1 VRARGPGRVNLL
13 GEHTD
18 YNAGL
23 CLPFAVE
30 AGVTVEAEATET
42 GEIEAEALEYGEEDH
57 FDAADP
63 QPAEGW
69 RAFVRGTV
77 GELNAAGSTVP
88 GARLCIES
96 SLTEGAGLSSS
107 AALGSALCLAL
118 LAVAKRPEP
127 DRRELA
133 RLCSR
138 VENDWVGAQTG
149 MLDQMAAFFG
159 EPGHALLLDCRD
171 LSVEQVPLELGGWTL
186 GVADSGSRHAHAES
200 GYNERRRECARAAAA
215 LGVETLRDADE
226 EHARSLPE
234 PLDRRVRHVLHENE
248 RVRRGVRALRAG
260 DLPTLA
266 ALLDASHRSL
276 RDDYEVSVPE
286 VERTVARMKEAGASG
301 ARIMGGGF
309 GGAVLALFPP
319 GSPPPTEVLPV
330 APAQGARLL
339 G

>member
-1 VRARGPGRVNLL
+1 MRARGPGRVNLL

-30 AGVTVEAEATET
+30 AGVTVDAHATET
-42 GEIEAEALEYGEEDH
+42 GEVEAQALAYGEEDR

-77 GELNAAGSTVP
+77 AELNAAGIPVP
-88 GARLCIES
+88 GARLRIDS
-96 SLTEGAGLSSS
+96 DLPEGMGLSSS
-107 AALGSALCLAL
+107 GALGSALCLAL
-118 LAVAKRPEP
+118 LAVANRPEP

-133 RLCSR
+133 GLCSR
-138 VENDWVGAQTG
+138 VEHHWVGAQTG

-186 GVADSGSRHAHAES
+186 GVADSGSRHRHTES

-226 EHARSLPE
+226 ARARSLPE
-234 PLDRRVRHVLHENE
+234 PLDRRVRHVLRENE
-248 RVRRGVRALRAG
+248 RVRRGVIALRGG
-260 DLPTLA
+260 DMPTLA
-266 ALLDASHRSL
+266 ALLDASHTSL

-286 VERTVARMKEAGASG
+286 VERTVERMKDAGSAG

-309 GGAVLALFPP
+309 GGAVLAMFPP
-319 GSPPPTEVLPV
+319 GTETPPEVRTV
-330 APAQGARLL
+330 APAAGARLL
-339 G
+339 